1 MNRLFLV
8 FGLWFGL
15 IVLSVLAHVEIH
27 STPAPVATARTLP
40 RNYIVRTGDVMI
52 PGVTGRYL
60 KEEVREGAAL
70 TPEQLI
76 PLPMIAPR
84 ILSLSVPTQKTWVDD
99 GSINAG
105 KDVKLCRSKEP
116 VHPDPIRVLAVYC
129 GLESTESLCVVIT
142 QLPAVSPDAVTK
154 ITAPDVE
161 ARPAN
166 ADCK

>member
-1 MNRLFLV
+1 GDTQRRTTDVGAAQRDRRRSARPRPQIPPHSGPIMNRLFLV

-15 IVLSVLAHVEIH
+15 SVLSVLAHVEIH

-76 PLPMIAPR
+76 PLP
-84 ILSLSVPTQKTWVDD
+84 
-99 GSINAG
+99 
-105 KDVKLCRSKEP
+105 
-116 VHPDPIRVLAVYC
+116 
-129 GLESTESLCVVIT
+129 
-142 QLPAVSPDAVTK
+142 
-154 ITAPDVE
+154 
-161 ARPAN
+161 
-166 ADCK
+166 